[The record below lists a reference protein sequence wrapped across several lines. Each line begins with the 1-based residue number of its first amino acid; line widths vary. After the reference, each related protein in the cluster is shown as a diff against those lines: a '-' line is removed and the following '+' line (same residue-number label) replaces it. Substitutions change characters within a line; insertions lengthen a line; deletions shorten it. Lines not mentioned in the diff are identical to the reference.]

1 MMLRHPSDLCVSPGL
16 RQVPVLPQDHGPLRV
31 LGQGQDRGAQGRDVR
46 LVQEVQGQV
55 P

>member
-1 MMLRHPSDLCVSPGL
+1 MMLRHPSDLGHSPGL

-46 LVQEVQGQV
+46 LVQEVQRQV